1 MAHLIEAVRYKP
13 QGRSLIADV
22 DIGLTYFFQSQY
34 YSRFYSSFSINE
46 YQEYLPRRKV
56 SQCLGLTIV
65 PHSCADIQER
75 LRVPASYNPRGLS
88 NFVQGLLYLFFRNKG
103 IMDLTHMRNKL
114 GLMNSIERFF
124 FCKWDNNNN
133 QLCKKLRK
141 ILISHPEISLQMNNP
156 EWIKW
161 KNQIPF
167 ILLINTEHDIIFGN
181 EASWTCALGIMVAL
195 SV

>member
-88 NFVQGLLYLFFRNKG
+88 NFVQGRLYPFFRNKG
-103 IMDLTHMRNKL
+103 IMDITHMRNEL
-114 GLMNSIERFF
+114 DLMKSIERFYF
-124 FCKWDNNNN
+124 YNWATNKN
-133 QLCKKLRK
+133 QLSK
-141 ILISHPEISLQMNNP
+141 ILM
-156 EWIKW
+156 
-161 KNQIPF
+161 
-167 ILLINTEHDIIFGN
+167 IF
-181 EASWTCALGIMVAL
+181 
-195 SV
+195 

>member
-1 MAHLIEAVRYKP
+1 
-13 QGRSLIADV
+13 
-22 DIGLTYFFQSQY
+22 
-34 YSRFYSSFSINE
+34 
-46 YQEYLPRRKV
+46 
-56 SQCLGLTIV
+56 
-65 PHSCADIQER
+65 
-75 LRVPASYNPRGLS
+75 
-88 NFVQGLLYLFFRNKG
+88 
-103 IMDLTHMRNKL
+103 MDLTHMRNKL